1 MTDDDMGGVL
11 MEFDNIDIT
20 EDEIL
25 PLFSLDTNII
35 HKLAYIK
42 RKLRSIAINTNED
55 YTQNDAISLQDTIDD
70 IVTMYCLDCV
80 DDFIFN

>member
-1 MTDDDMGGVL
+1 MKDL
-11 MEFDNIDIT
+11 NNIDIT
-20 EDEIL
+20 ENEIL
-25 PLFSLDTNII
+25 PLFSLDANII

-42 RKLRSIAINTNED
+42 RKLSSIAINTNED
-55 YTQNDAISLQDTIDD
+55 YTQNDAISLQDTIDE

>member
-1 MTDDDMGGVL
+1 MMTREVL
-11 MEFDNIDIT
+11 MELNNIDIT

-42 RKLRSIAINTNED
+42 RKLRSIAINTDED
-55 YTQNDAISLQDTIDD
+55 HTQKDAIDLQD
-70 IVTMYCLDCV
+70 IVDEIVSTYCLNCV
-80 DDFIFN
+80 DEFVFN